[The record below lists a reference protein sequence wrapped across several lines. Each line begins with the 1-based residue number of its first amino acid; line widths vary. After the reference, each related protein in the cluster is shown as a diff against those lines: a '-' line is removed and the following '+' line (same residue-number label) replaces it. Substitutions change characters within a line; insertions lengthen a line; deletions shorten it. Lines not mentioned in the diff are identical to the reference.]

1 MRDVSKTTVL
11 ILLILTVLVSVLG
24 TLTVLNAASVQHLT
38 TILSPET
45 GQDTALS
52 EKSVAETQKPII
64 SESVETV
71 AFTIAETR

>member
-52 EKSVAETQKPII
+52 EESIAEKQRPIV
-64 SESVETV
+64 SDSTETV
-71 AFTIAETR
+71 SFTIAETR